1 MRKTKKI
8 TVSAMMCALGI
19 AFMTVGYFV
28 EALDL
33 TACALVSLIVA
44 LVYVE
49 IGSPY
54 TYLVWICTSL
64 LSFLFFS
71 AKPSLWL
78 TYFLVFGIYPILKA
92 YIEKLIRP
100 LWIVLKLVY
109 LNAVLVA
116 LFFIFEFV
124 FMTPFF
130 DVEGT
135 WIKAAVW
142 ALMNVA
148 FIAYDLFITVLMR
161 LYALKYRKIFSK
173 FFK

>member
-1 MRKTKKI
+1 
-8 TVSAMMCALGI
+8 MMVALGV

-33 TACALVSLIVA
+33 TACALVSLIIA
-44 LVYVE
+44 MLYIE

-64 LSFLFFS
+64 LSFLFFT

-92 YIEKLIRP
+92 YIEKLPRI

-109 LNAVLVA
+109 INITVTA
-116 LFFIFEFV
+116 LFFIFEFI

-130 DVEGT
+130 EVEKNIFKIGI
-135 WIKAAVW
+135 WVLI
-142 ALMNVA
+142 NIA
-148 FIAYDLFITVLMR
+148 FMAYDLFITVLMR
-161 LYALKYRKIFSK
+161 LYFLKYRKIFSK
-173 FFK
+173 LFK

>member
-1 MRKTKKI
+1 
-8 TVSAMMCALGI
+8 MMCALSI

-33 TACALVSLIVA
+33 TACALVSLVVA
-44 LVYVE
+44 LIYVE

-64 LSFLFFS
+64 LSFIFFS

-92 YIEKLIRP
+92 YIEKLRRP
-100 LWIVLKLVY
+100 FWIILKLCF
-109 LNAVLVA
+109 LNVILVA
-116 LFFIFEFV
+116 LFFIFEFI

-130 DVEGT
+130 DVET
-135 WIKAAVW
+135 NLLKTAIWI
-142 ALMNVA
+142 LMNVA
-148 FIAYDLFITVLMR
+148 FIAYDLFITVIMR
-161 LYALKYRKIFSK
+161 LYVIKYRKIFAK

>member
-1 MRKTKKI
+1 
-8 TVSAMMCALGI
+8 MMCALSL

-33 TACALVSLIVA
+33 TACALVSLVVA

-54 TYLVWICTSL
+54 TYLVWVCTSL
-64 LSFLFFS
+64 LSFIFFS

-92 YIEKLIRP
+92 YIEKLRRP
-100 LWIVLKLVY
+100 LWIILKLAF
-109 LNAVLVA
+109 LNMILTA
-116 LFFIFEFV
+116 LFFIFELI

-130 DVEGT
+130 DVET
-135 WIKAAVW
+135 NLIKTAIWI
-142 ALMNVA
+142 LMNVA
-148 FIAYDLFITVLMR
+148 FIAYDLFITVIMR
-161 LYALKYRKIFSK
+161 LYVIKYRKIFAK